1 MTEQQLRELFESLT
15 LEEKIGQLL
24 QLAPFF
30 FKENIIGE
38 ITGPMEELG
47 ITNEDISR
55 AGSVLGIGGAK
66 EMKEIQS
73 AYLERSEKKIPLVFM
88 ADIIHGYRTIFP
100 IPLGLGCTWDM
111 ESAHKMARVSAMEAS
126 AGGVHVTFSPMVD
139 LVRDARWG
147 RVMESTGEDPY
158 LNAQFARAL
167 VEGYQGDGIHK
178 DGNIAACAKH
188 FAAYGAVESGREYNT
203 VDVSEFILRDQYFPS
218 FKAAVDAGVK
228 LIMTAFNTVLG
239 IPASGNKWLL
249 RDVLR
254 KEWGFKG
261 VVISD
266 YGAVKELIAHG
277 YAKDERDAAK
287 KALEAGVDIEMMSST
302 YPNHLKDLIENGDLD
317 VQLLDEAVWRILT
330 LKNEIGLFENPYKGA
345 SEELE
350 KRLILCDAHRQA
362 AREVAQKSLVLLKN
376 EHVLPL
382 DPESKEQIA
391 IIGPFADTGAIL
403 GGWSW
408 HGRFEESVTLADG
421 IRERIGKE
429 RVEAYQTPFMLS
441 EEEIEQAVALAQKAD
456 VVILAIGESHEWSG
470 EGGSRAF
477 LTLPGNQEQLAEKI
491 FELNKKTVVV
501 LFNGRPLE
509 IRELVHQAPA
519 VLEAWFPGTEGGHA
533 ISDILFG
540 DVAPEGRLSIS
551 IPYTVGQCPIYYNAF
566 NTGRPYV
573 PNNRFTTHYIDA
585 PNDPLYPFGYGLTYT
600 TFAYSDAKLSRSILR
615 KGETIE
621 LSVTVK
627 NTGTRAATETVQ
639 LYIRDVVGT
648 VVRPIK
654 ELKGF
659 QKVHLAPNETCRVR
673 FTIDET
679 MLRYVN
685 HDCQYVSDPGTFIAM
700 VGPNSK
706 ELIQLP
712 FELVE

>member
-1 MTEQQLRELFESLT
+1 MTEKELKELLESMT
-15 LEEKIGQLL
+15 IEEKIGQLL

-47 ITNEDISR
+47 IDNEDIQL

-73 AYLERSEKKIPLVFM
+73 SYLENSEKKIPLMFM

-100 IPLGLGCTWDM
+100 IPLGLGSTWDE
-111 ESAHKMARVSAMEAS
+111 ESARKMARVSAVEAS

-158 LNAQFARAL
+158 LNSRFARAL
-167 VEGYQGDGIHK
+167 VEGYQGDGIDK

-188 FAAYGAVESGREYNT
+188 FAAYGAAESGRDYNT
-203 VDVSEFILRDQYFPS
+203 VDVSEVFLRDQYLPS
-218 FKAAVDAGVK
+218 FKAAIDAGAK
-228 LIMTAFNTVLG
+228 MIMTAFNTVLG
-239 IPASGNKWLL
+239 IPASGSKWLL

-254 KEWGFKG
+254 DEWGFDG

-266 YGAVKELIAHG
+266 YGAVKELIPHG

-287 KALEAGVDIEMMSST
+287 KGLTAGVDIEMMSGT
-302 YPNHLKDLIENGDLD
+302 YPKYLKELIESGEVDEA
-317 VQLLDEAVWRILT
+317 LLDEAVWRILK
-330 LKNEIGLFENPYKGA
+330 LKNEIGLFENPFKGA

-350 KRLILCDAHRQA
+350 EKVILSKEHREA

-376 EHVLPL
+376 DNVLPL
-382 DPESKEQIA
+382 DPESSKKVA

-408 HGRFEESVTLADG
+408 QGRFEETVTLAQG
-421 IRERIGKE
+421 IRNRIGQD
-429 RVEAYQTPFMLS
+429 RVIAFQTDFTLSPEELEEAV
-441 EEEIEQAVALAQKAD
+441 EIAKAAD
-456 VVILAIGESHEWSG
+456 VIILAIGESHEWSG
-470 EGGSRAF
+470 EGASRAF
-477 LTLPGNQEQLAEKI
+477 ITLPGNQEKLVETIAELK
-491 FELNKKTVVV
+491 KKTVAV

-509 IRELVHQAPA
+509 IRHLVETVPA
-519 VLEAWFPGTEGGHA
+519 VLEAWFPGTEGGNA
-533 ISDILFG
+533 ISDVLFG

-573 PNNRFTTHYIDA
+573 PNNRYTTHYIDA

-600 TFAYSDAKLSRSILR
+600 TFEYKDVSLNKSRMT
-615 KGETIE
+615 KDDTIE

-627 NTGTRAATETVQ
+627 NTGNREATETVQ
-639 LYIRDVVGT
+639 LYIRDVVGQ
-648 VVRPIK
+648 VVRPVK
-654 ELKGF
+654 ELKGY
-659 QKVHLAPNETCRVR
+659 QKVQLKPGEEKQLT
-673 FTIDET
+673 FTIEES
-679 MLRYVN
+679 MLRYWN
-685 HDCQYVSDPGTFIAM
+685 EKNEFASDTGDFIAM
-700 VGPNSK
+700 VGPNSS
-706 ELIQLP
+706 ELFELP
-712 FELVE
+712 FVLEE